1 MNTRKA
7 KASEIR
13 VAPSFPL
20 NLFRPTL
27 FQAEPG
33 VSLFLFCAQL
43 FFFFSF
49 LLRRVYERQ
58 PKRKKNFNPKFYNV
72 GVVGAKR
79 TLFHILLHRKS
90 LI

>member
-1 MNTRKA
+1 MNTRKV
-7 KASEIR
+7 KASENPR
-13 VAPSFPL
+13 GPLFPL

-49 LLRRVYERQ
+49 LHRRVYERQ
-58 PKRKKNFNPKFYNV
+58 PKERKNLTPKFFNV

-79 TLFHILLHRKS
+79 TTSVSYSI
-90 LI
+90 